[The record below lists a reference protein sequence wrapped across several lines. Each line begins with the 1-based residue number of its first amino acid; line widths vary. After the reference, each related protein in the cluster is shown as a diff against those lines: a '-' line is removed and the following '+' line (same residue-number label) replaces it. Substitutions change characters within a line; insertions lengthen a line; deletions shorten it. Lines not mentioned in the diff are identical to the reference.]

1 MTVKQAFKQ
10 AFSAARSMRAQA
22 VGQAEFSAE
31 HGRFFTSHRFTV
43 ELESAVG
50 INPSTFDLQERLAVI
65 AAAHIVAVEV
75 ACAARPVPSVAERLA
90 AAKAAE
96 CYDFAADYI

>member
-1 MTVKQAFKQ
+1 M
-10 AFSAARSMRAQA
+10 
-22 VGQAEFSAE
+22 
-31 HGRFFTSHRFTV
+31 
-43 ELESAVG
+43 ELETAVG

-75 ACAARPVPSVAERLA
+75 ACAARPVLSVAERLA

-96 CYDFAADYI
+96 VYDYSADYL

>member
-1 MTVKQAFKQ
+1 MAIKQAFKK

-31 HGRFFTSHRFTV
+31 HGRYFTSHKFVV
-43 ELESAVG
+43 EVESAVG
-50 INPSTFDLQERLAVI
+50 INPSMFDVQQRFAVD

-75 ACAARPVPSVAERLA
+75 ACAARPVLSVAERLA